1 MPGPRTPNE
10 ALRWIRVAVRGGQY
24 IPADHFDKRLKERGI
39 DMHDVLHAVGTATE
53 IQEYHRQ
60 PDNDGTCWRVFG
72 NDIEGEKRL
81 GVGVE
86 AFLDA
91 TGKEV
96 MLCTVLPPEEL

>member
-1 MPGPRTPNE
+1 MKRRFRNTNFRPDSLARIAQMDAIVREYARQNLRLTARQLYYQFVSRDFIPNTPRS
-10 ALRWIRVAVRGGQY
+10 Y
-24 IPADHFDKRLKERGI
+24 
-39 DMHDVLHAVGTATE
+39 
-53 IQEYHRQ
+53 
-60 PDNDGTCWRVFG
+60 
-72 NDIEGEKRL
+72 DIEGEKRL